1 MKKSRLDELIKYNIS
16 TNNIQCC
23 VTQVNYL
30 GEIIYECAKGFGT
43 RDGRP
48 VNKDT
53 IFQVTSLTKPI
64 IAALIL
70 LLFEDGKLHLDHPVG
85 HYISS
90 FQHGAR
96 SKIRIIDLLTHTS
109 GLLDAYPDEFL
120 RKYIKDTYQ
129 LEIPEILDELNDIQL
144 SFFEEMYLIL
154 EIGDKVNRED
164 NPKKIWKHIQ
174 DTFIGKLPP
183 YYTPGTQFVYCNY
196 GYEILS
202 QLITLVTYTCFESFA
217 FERLLEPLGMSNTFW
232 KVSESKY
239 SEVVK
244 RYKPAVAAN
253 WLNSEEFM
261 KRTTGYDGL
270 KSTVP
275 DMMAFIEMIRN
286 RGRHKNRQI
295 FSEKS
300 IYLFMTNHN
309 QHLPK
314 GSGRT
319 IGFHIH
325 DEEQDGLGS
334 KRSQEAIDHGGI
346 GGTQIM
352 LDPKYG
358 ISIVYFSVDN
368 KKTSINHYDQ
378 FVDNIYGYLRL

>member
-1 MKKSRLDELIKYNIS
+1 MKKSWLDELIKYNIS
-16 TNNIQCC
+16 MNNIQCC

-48 VNKDT
+48 VHKDT

-70 LLFEDGKLHLDHPVG
+70 LLFEDGKIHLDHLVG
-85 HYISS
+85 QYLSS
-90 FQHGAR
+90 FQHGAK

-109 GLLDAYPDEFL
+109 GLLDAYPEEFL
-120 RKYIKDTYQ
+120 RIYIRDTYQ
-129 LEIPEILDELNDIQL
+129 LEIPEILDELDDIQL
-144 SFFEEMYLIL
+144 SFFENMYLIL
-154 EIGDKVNRED
+154 GIRGKVNRED
-164 NPKKIWKHIQ
+164 NPKRIWSHIH
-174 DTFIGKLPP
+174 DTLIKKLPP
-183 YYTPGTQFVYCNY
+183 YYATGTQFIYCNY
-196 GYEILS
+196 GYNILS
-202 QLITLVTYTCFESFA
+202 QIITLVTNTCFESFA

-232 KVSESKY
+232 KVPESKFND
-239 SEVVK
+239 VVK
-244 RYKPAVAAN
+244 RYKPALAAN
-253 WLNSEEFM
+253 WLNSEAFM
-261 KRTTGYDGL
+261 KRSTGYDGL
-270 KSTVP
+270 KSTVT
-275 DMMAFIEMIRN
+275 DMMAFIEMIKN
-286 RGRHKNRQI
+286 RGRHKNLQI

-319 IGFHIH
+319 VGFHIH
-325 DEEQDGLGS
+325 DEKQDGLGS
-334 KRSQEAIDHGGI
+334 KRSQEAIDHGGM

-352 LDPKYG
+352 IDPKYG
-358 ISIVYFSVDN
+358 ISIVFFAVDN

-378 FVDNIYGYLRL
+378 FVDNIYSYLKL